1 MRINDIILQEKLLE
15 IDDDVDRIYDFF
27 FKEVIEN
34 IQDMNIRKANLL
46 IEQFSSGTFSLSGLI
61 KNGVVQS
68 NDLKHVNELEPV
80 KIYVFDS
87 SRGNAYIPA
96 TGTNPARIFLNI
108 NSDAYDIV
116 VRYAHRYD
124 SIESLAKDI
133 ISDDR
138 VGEFINEFKSHKVK
152 ASIHHELAHYYDD
165 IMHNRHITKTLSQ
178 GTFTKK
184 TLQGDPFETHIEI
197 EAQIHNIKQLKKEFS
212 DIWDELTFEEM
223 LSKNASL
230 SQPFKRLSYEA
241 KEHWKKRI
249 RKRMAREGLLG
260 DNMKGA

>member
-1 MRINDIILQEKLLE
+1 MRISDILLQEKLLE

-34 IQDMNIRKANLL
+34 IQNMDIRKTNLL
-46 IEQFSSGTFSLSGLI
+46 IEQFSTGTFSLSGLI

-68 NDLKHVNELEPV
+68 KELKQANELEPV
-80 KIYVFDS
+80 KIHLFDS
-87 SRGNAYIPA
+87 SRGNAYSPS
-96 TGTNPARIFLNI
+96 TGTHPARIFLNI
-108 NSDAYDIV
+108 NTNAFNMLV
-116 VRYAHRYD
+116 QYAHRYA
-124 SIESLAKDI
+124 SIESLAKDM

-152 ASIHHELAHYYDD
+152 ASIHHEFAHYYDD

-197 EAQIHNIKQLKKEFS
+197 EGQIHNIKQLKKEFS
-212 DIWDELTFEEM
+212 EMWDQLTFEEM

-230 SQPFKRLSYEA
+230 SQTFKQLSYEA
-241 KEHWKKRI
+241 KERWKKRI

-260 DNMKGA
+260 NNMKGA